1 MPFSRKRVAF
11 TKILNGTG
19 IIRLIE
25 AFPTRA
31 GLLVL
36 TYHRLGNKPDC
47 DFDRGVISASAD
59 QFDQQIAFLKRRF
72 PIVDFEEALR
82 LLRNPTGMKHYYVL
96 LSFDDGYLDNYEAAL
111 PVLRAHGCSAIF
123 FVVPQLV
130 GTATLPW
137 WDEIAF
143 LVRSCRRSTLEISR
157 PVPYELELGPDRE
170 PAIEVLLRLFK
181 STANREPDIF
191 LEQLREQAN
200 IPIPIQPRRFMNWVE
215 ICELAESGMEIGSH
229 TASHLVLGRLPPGRQ
244 LQELVSS
251 KMEIEAHTR
260 MRVRAVAYPVGSRT
274 AFSET
279 TEQLVIHA
287 GYEAAFSSYGGMNSP
302 PECRLTSIR
311 RMVPWRLGDSM
322 FATEMS
328 LMSHFGPELSRL
340 AENRS
345 LYRNW

>member
-143 LVRSCRRSTLEISR
+143 LVRSCRRSTLEIS
-157 PVPYELELGPDRE
+157 PYKLELARPRTGHRGTVTAFQVHRQSRARYFFGTAQGAGKYSNTY
-170 PAIEVLLRLFK
+170 PAPEVH
-181 STANREPDIF
+181 E
-191 LEQLREQAN
+191 
-200 IPIPIQPRRFMNWVE
+200 
-215 ICELAESGMEIGSH
+215 
-229 TASHLVLGRLPPGRQ
+229 LGRDL
-244 LQELVSS
+244 
-251 KMEIEAHTR
+251 
-260 MRVRAVAYPVGSRT
+260 RAR
-274 AFSET
+274 
-279 TEQLVIHA
+279 
-287 GYEAAFSSYGGMNSP
+287 
-302 PECRLTSIR
+302 
-311 RMVPWRLGDSM
+311 
-322 FATEMS
+322 
-328 LMSHFGPELSRL
+328 
-340 AENRS
+340 
-345 LYRNW
+345 